1 MNNIDDARQI
11 ALIAHKGQI
20 RKNGESYINH
30 CIRVSEMAKEHSPE
44 AAIVGMLHD
53 VIEDSNINYKYL
65 ERYFDIYILGAL
77 HLITK
82 RKEQTYLNYIL
93 NIKQN
98 LYHGQDSG
106 DWAYQ
111 VKLCDLE
118 DNLNG
123 ATGTLRDK
131 YLMAYYILTEEEFSN
146 D

>member
-1 MNNIDDARQI
+1 MNDLNFAREI
-11 ALIAHKGQI
+11 AEKAHKGQV
-20 RKNGESYINH
+20 RKNGEQYINH
-30 CIRVSEMAKEHSPE
+30 CIRVSEKAKEYSFK

-53 VIEDSNINYKYL
+53 VIEDTDISYDYL
-65 ERYFDIYILGAL
+65 IKYFDIYILGAL
-77 HLITK
+77 ILITK

-98 LYHGQDSG
+98 FYCGQDSSN
-106 DWAYQ
+106 WAYQ